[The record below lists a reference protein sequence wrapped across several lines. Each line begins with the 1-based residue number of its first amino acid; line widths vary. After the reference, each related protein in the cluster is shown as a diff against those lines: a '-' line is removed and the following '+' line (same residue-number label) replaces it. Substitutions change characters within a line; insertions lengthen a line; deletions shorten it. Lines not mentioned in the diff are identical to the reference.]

1 MFEHEGGVG
10 LADRPDR
17 ATAKPK
23 EPTKHNVILYD
34 DDDHSFTYV
43 MEMLR
48 EVFAYDNGKAYELT
62 EELVENGKVIV
73 FTAPTRAEADL
84 MKDKLVSFGRDKH
97 IKACAGAMTVTV
109 ESL

>member
-10 LADRPDR
+10 LADRPSASR
-17 ATAKPK
+17 PKP
-23 EPTKHNVILYD
+23 PTQHNVILHD

-48 EVFAYDNGKAYELT
+48 EVFAYENSKAYELT
-62 EELVENGKVIV
+62 EELVENGKAIV
-73 FTAPTRAEADL
+73 YTAATRDEAVL
-84 MKDKLVSFGRDKH
+84 TKDKLVSFGRDRQIKH
-97 IKACAGAMTVTV
+97 CAGAMTVTV